1 MAGRF
6 SIEAIFSGKDGLS
19 RLIGRMSSAANG
31 AFTRLGGGLKT
42 LDDRFSRTI
51 ATAGRTTVALGAI
64 GLATGG
70 ALAFAGQ
77 AGLDFEEAITSVGAV
92 SLMTRGQIADLEA
105 EAIRL
110 GASTKFSATEV
121 ANAMET
127 MGRAGFT
134 NAEVLSGIPGILA
147 ATAAEGGEIAEIAGH
162 VSNVLKG
169 MGLAT
174 AESGRVADVLTLA
187 SARTNSSITSL
198 GESMKNLAPVA
209 RQMNVP
215 LEQAVASVA
224 LLQDVGLDA
233 SEAGTA
239 TATMLT
245 QLASPMGDV
254 AAKMKQMGIAFKDA
268 QGNTL
273 PFTQILGNFDTAAK
287 KAGGSMDV
295 IAFFADL
302 VGLRG
307 QKAALNLKEAFA
319 SGKFGALTAE
329 LDTARGSAEK
339 MAALR
344 MNNLKGDLETLGGA
358 VDSLKIAFFNT
369 ESGALRGLVQGTG
382 KWIEANSE
390 LIQMGFVEF
399 MNDAR
404 FAMDAFGTGVKGGF
418 GAAVSAVESIVG
430 PLGRFANIMDG
441 GKTWPEQ
448 VEMLGE
454 AFGFLTVVAGG
465 FLLFAGAVRIARAA
479 LFAYQLIAGVARGA
493 TWLLNAA
500 VVAGRTAS
508 LLYTIAWIYWQRVA
522 QTSIGTSVGL
532 RMATIGNTIASKASA
547 LWTGIKTLAQ
557 KAWNL
562 VASTSIGRLATL
574 TGATYAH
581 AGASV
586 ASARA
591 SMVAATGL
599 KAVALAAGAAL
610 AAIAAVMVAW
620 DQWQKLEKESG
631 GFDGV
636 KAGVSSFFKGDGF
649 FAGVDEHMNAQ
660 ARAKFEAEKKSKLE
674 QSNEVGAANLG
685 NFGANAPGTVGDR
698 GQQLDSLLAQL
709 QAGTMLGGPG
719 LGGDDTADMEAAAQA
734 AARAVQPQV
743 VDTTSESITRSVEQ
757 LVTTTTEK
765 SELLIKDET
774 GRAELT
780 HKKGEGKRIK
790 LDQSGAFNG

>member
-1 MAGRF
+1 MAGKF

-19 RLIGRMSSAANG
+19 RLVSRMAGATHGAFSRMGSGLAKLDERMSRMVASSGRAA
-31 AFTRLGGGLKT
+31 L
-42 LDDRFSRTI
+42 
-51 ATAGRTTVALGAI
+51 ALGAI
-64 GLATGG
+64 GVATGG
-70 ALAFAGQ
+70 ALAFVGQ
-77 AGLDFEEAITSVGAV
+77 AGLDFEEAISAVGAV
-92 SLMTRGQIADLEA
+92 SLKTRGEIADLEA

-110 GASTKFSATEV
+110 GATTKFSATEV
-121 ANAMET
+121 AQAMET
-127 MGRAGFT
+127 MGRAGFE
-134 NAEVLSGIPGILA
+134 NAEVLAGIPGILA

-174 AESGRVADVLTLA
+174 TETDRVADVLTLA
-187 SARTNSSITSL
+187 SAKTNSSISSL

-209 RQMNVP
+209 RQMGVP

-245 QLASPMGDV
+245 QLAKPMDRV
-254 AAKMKQMGIAFKDA
+254 AARMTELGIAFKDA
-268 QGNTL
+268 HGNTL
-273 PFTQILGNFDTAAK
+273 PFTDILANFDKAAK

-319 SGKFGALTAE
+319 SGTFAGLVTE
-329 LDTARGSAEK
+329 LDSAAGSAEK
-339 MAALR
+339 MATLR

-358 VDSLKIAFFNT
+358 VDSLKIALFNT
-369 ESGALRGLVQGTG
+369 ESGALRGIVRGMG
-382 KWIEANSE
+382 EWIDANTE
-390 LIQMGFVEF
+390 LITMGFVQF
-399 MNDAR
+399 MEDAR
-404 FAMDAFGTGVKGGF
+404 FAADAFGAGMREGF
-418 GAAVSAVESIVG
+418 GATVGAIESIFG
-430 PLGRFANIMDG
+430 PLTRFAGIMDSG
-441 GKTWPEQ
+441 RSWPEN
-448 VEMLGE
+448 VRLLGQ
-454 AFGFLTVVAGG
+454 AFGFLTVATAG
-465 FLLFAGAVRIARAA
+465 FLAFTAAVRLARGA
-479 LFAYQLIAGVARGA
+479 LFAYQLMVGIARGA
-493 TWLLNAA
+493 VWLFNAA
-500 VVAGRTAS
+500 LVAGRTAS
-508 LLYTIAWIYWQRVA
+508 LLYTVAWLYWQRVG
-522 QTSIGTSVGL
+522 QTSIGTTVGL
-532 RMATIGNTIASKASA
+532 RLATIANTVATKASA
-547 LWTGIKTLAQ
+547 LWTGITTLAL

-562 VASTSIGRLATL
+562 VAGTSIGRLATL
-574 TGATYAH
+574 TGATYAQ

-599 KAVALAAGAAL
+599 KAVALAAGAAM

-620 DQWQKLEKESG
+620 DQWKKLEKESG
-631 GFDGV
+631 GFEGV
-636 KAGVSSFFKGDGF
+636 KAGVDSFFKGDGF
-649 FAGVDEHMNAQ
+649 FKGVDEHLNAQ
-660 ARAKFEAEKKSKLE
+660 ARAKFEAEKRSKLE
-674 QSNEVGAANLG
+674 QSNVVDTAATSLG
-685 NFGANAPGTVGDR
+685 RFGANAQDPA
-698 GQQLDSLLAQL
+698 QLDNLLAQL

-719 LGGDDTADMEAAAQA
+719 LGAGDTADVEAAAQA
-734 AARAVQPQV
+734 AAREIQPQV
-743 VDTTSESITRSVEQ
+743 VDTTSESIKRSVHE

-765 SELLIKDET
+765 SELVIKDET

>member
-1 MAGRF
+1 MAGKF

-31 AFTRLGGGLKT
+31 AFTRLGGGLKS

-134 NAEVLSGIPGILA
+134 NAEVLAGIPGILA
-147 ATAAEGGEIAEIAGH
+147 ATAAEGGEIAEVASH

-174 AESGRVADVLTLA
+174 SEAGRVADVLTLA
-187 SARTNSSITSL
+187 SARTNSSISSL

-215 LEQAVASVA
+215 LEEAVASVA

-254 AAKMKQMGIAFKDA
+254 AAKMKQFGIAFKDA
-268 QGNTL
+268 KGNTL
-273 PFTQILGNFDTAAK
+273 PFIDILANFDTASK

-319 SGKFGALTAE
+319 SGKFGALTKE
-329 LDTARGSAEK
+329 LDTAAGSAEK
-339 MAALR
+339 MAGLR

-358 VDSLKIAFFNT
+358 IDSVKIALFNT
-369 ESGALRGLVQGTG
+369 ESGPLRGIVRGLGS
-382 KWIEANSE
+382 WIDANTE
-390 LIQMGFVEF
+390 LITMGFVEF
-399 MNDAR
+399 MTDAR
-404 FAMDAFGTGVKGGF
+404 FAADAFSAGMKEGF
-418 GAAVSAVESIVG
+418 GATVSAIESVFG
-430 PLGRFANIMDG
+430 PLGRFAGIMDG
-441 GKTWPEQ
+441 GRTWPEQ
-448 VEMLGE
+448 VRMLGQ
-454 AFGFLTVVAGG
+454 AFGFLVVATAG
-465 FLLFAGAVRIARAA
+465 FILFTSAVKIARAA
-479 LFAYQLIAGVARGA
+479 LFAYQLMVGLVKGVMLVFNGVMAAARIAQ
-493 TWLLNAA
+493 
-500 VVAGRTAS
+500 
-508 LLYTIAWIYWQRVA
+508 LLYTTAWIYWQLVA
-522 QTSIGTSVGL
+522 QKAIGTTVGL
-532 RMATIGNTIASKASA
+532 RVATIASTAAGKVAAAWTAIKAAA
-547 LWTGIKTLAQ
+547 LT
-557 KAWNL
+557 AWNF
-562 VASTSIGRLATL
+562 VASTSIGRLGLHTAAT
-574 TGATYAH
+574 ATNTA
-581 AGASV
+581 ASV
-586 ASARA
+586 AGARA
-591 SMVAATGL
+591 SMLAATGL

-610 AAIAAVMVAW
+610 LAIGAVMVAW
-620 DQWQKLEKESG
+620 DQWKKLEKESG

-636 KAGVSSFFKGDGF
+636 KAGVESFFKGDGF

-660 ARAKFEAEKKSKLE
+660 ARAKFEAEKRSKLE
-674 QSNEVGAANLG
+674 QSNVVDTASTSLG
-685 NFGANAPGTVGDR
+685 RFGANAQDPA
-698 GQQLDSLLAQL
+698 QLESLLAQL
-709 QAGTMLGGPG
+709 QAGTMLGAPG
-719 LGGDDTADMEAAAQA
+719 LGGSDMDIEAAAQA
-734 AARAVQPQV
+734 AAREIQPQV
-743 VDTTSESITRSVEQ
+743 VDTTSESINRSVQE

-765 SELLIKDET
+765 SELVIKDQT

-780 HKKGEGKRIK
+780 HTKGEGKRIK
-790 LDQSGAFNG
+790 LDQSGAFNNGG